1 MSTSKSGFDP
11 IGIVVD
17 WLDACRARQLSALVE
32 LYDNEATIDCCQ
44 GGSFRGR
51 LEVERYW
58 RPKLGRAATGAFE
71 VDALFPEADG
81 VCLDYRDFD
90 GMPVRTHF
98 TCTEAGKIRHTACA
112 LIKRAA

>member
-51 LEVERYW
+51 LEVERYR

-98 TCTEAGKIRHTACA
+98 AFTEAGKIRLTACA
-112 LIKRAA
+112 PIKRAA